1 MLANENSISL
11 SVGSLRLVGTT
22 SSTSF
27 SRDEGR
33 LEVYVNGQWGT
44 VCDDFF
50 DQMDAD
56 VACRQ
61 LGFSHASNYDNV
73 GITSRYEP
81 SFWAQCYVVQNNF
94 FSCLIPTCICACGY
108 LMYF

>member
-1 MLANENSISL
+1 MLANEYSISF
-11 SVGSLRLVGTT
+11 SVGSLRLV
-22 SSTSF
+22 SAPSLTSF

-44 VCDDFF
+44 VCDDSF

-61 LGFSHASNYDNV
+61 LGFSHASSYDNV
-73 GITSRYEP
+73 DSTSRYEP
-81 SFWAQCYVVQNNF
+81 SFWAQCYVIRTNF
-94 FSCLIPTCICACGY
+94 FLV
-108 LMYF
+108 